1 MRPLLLGQ
9 RIQLFC
15 GLEISEPPLLK
26 DGYWEVWCASGE
38 TRLLIHLYHDGKVVA
53 TTSNGD
59 LWVFDRLEV
68 IQEKNG
74 RSVKPMTDKNP
85 RGFAVHTVLQ

>member
-1 MRPLLLGQ
+1 MNSLLLGQ

-15 GLEISEPPLLK
+15 GLEVSEPPLLK
-26 DGYWEVWCASGE
+26 DGYWEIWCADGE

-53 TTSNGD
+53 TTSNGE

-68 IQEKNG
+68 IPEKNG
-74 RSVKPMTDKNP
+74 RSVKPMTGQSP
-85 RGFAVHTVLQ
+85 RGLAVHTVLQ

>member
-1 MRPLLLGQ
+1 MNPLLLGQ
-9 RIQLFC
+9 RIQLFY
-15 GLEISEPPLLK
+15 GLEVSEPPVLK
-26 DGYWEVWCASGE
+26 DGYWEIWCAGGE

-68 IQEKNG
+68 IQEQNG
-74 RSVKPMTDKNP
+74 RSVKPMTETNL
-85 RGFAVHTVLQ
+85 RGFAAHTVLQ